1 MRKALLLLNIM
12 VNYSHVGWQLAAIIS
27 ILYMVWAS
35 SVHPVLP
42 FSAHSVPH
50 QSCISVNMIGSAS
63 PTPCM
68 PYVAMVQAST
78 ITKKLHKITL
88 HHTTLS
94 YQPMLHAPVHH
105 KCSFDSRSSSKALF
119 QCIVYMSLPMA
130 TVKETVDCMYLL
142 LLRLVVYSHDYIALQ
157 HQYWLHNKQCNMWQ
171 LLASGIMSH
180 AICKKQPMISSA
192 CSYLVQKGGGIKKIH
207 SVEQWSWRQL
217 QPYVLNVTTMSQS
230 NHLPEECFVFTS
242 YCKMEDM

>member
-1 MRKALLLLNIM
+1 M
-12 VNYSHVGWQLAAIIS
+12 VNYSHVGWQLATIIS

-50 QSCISVNMIGSAS
+50 QSCISVNMIGPTS

-171 LLASGIMSH
+171 LLASGIIASPTGSDRPQYHRACPEPPSVALM
-180 AICKKQPMISSA
+180 QPHTS
-192 CSYLVQKGGGIKKIH
+192 VQ
-207 SVEQWSWRQL
+207 
-217 QPYVLNVTTMSQS
+217 
-230 NHLPEECFVFTS
+230 
-242 YCKMEDM
+242 

>member
-1 MRKALLLLNIM
+1 
-12 VNYSHVGWQLAAIIS
+12 
-27 ILYMVWAS
+27 MVWAS
-35 SVHPVLP
+35 SVYAILPLSARSVL
-42 FSAHSVPH
+42 H
-50 QSCISVNMIGSAS
+50 QSCISVNMIGPTS

-171 LLASGIMSH
+171 LLASGIMRH
-180 AICKKQPMISSA
+180 AISKKQPMISSA
-192 CSYLVQKGGGIKKIH
+192 CSCPVQKGGGINGRTTYRPLSH
-207 SVEQWSWRQL
+207 ATMRQNCL
-217 QPYVLNVTTMSQS
+217 RPPCGTIREVRSR
-230 NHLPEECFVFTS
+230 
-242 YCKMEDM
+242 